1 MANATAITLNK
12 LTLDTAKA
20 DCAES
25 VLDTGTTA
33 VTLKFTPTGDT
44 HNVLLKFQNTAAAAD
59 TMTVKVN
66 AGTAPP
72 AFLRAA
78 GDLTIAV
85 AQNGIAYLVVDSA
98 RFKQTDGTISIT
110 STPASTKTQTL
121 KITAWELPN

>member
-1 MANATAITLNK
+1 
-12 LTLDTAKA
+12 
-20 DCAES
+20 
-25 VLDTGTTA
+25 
-33 VTLKFTPTGDT
+33 
-44 HNVLLKFQNTAAAAD
+44 
-59 TMTVKVN
+59 MTVKVN